1 MAENVTVSIAS
12 NRLAQTCAL
21 GGDVS
26 RLRFA
31 SGARLEAL
39 RRMGIT
45 TVRDLLLTLPR
56 RYLDFTHVT
65 TVAGAV
71 LGEDA
76 TVVGRVDRVELKRPR
91 PKMSITEVFVMDD
104 TGVMRASF
112 FKQPWLAEQLH
123 QGDLV
128 ALSGKVTFSYGFKEM
143 KSPFHEVI
151 AKAGETSGYARLLPV
166 HPLSDGLSAAWM
178 RRIISSALADL
189 GDVCDFLPGELAAEH
204 GLEPLARA
212 LRYAHFPRTL
222 PGAELARRRL
232 TYDELLCLQLALRA
246 RHDLD
251 GEGRQGRAHE
261 VAGPHLKALEAA
273 LPFQLT
279 DEQQAAVD
287 EILADMAET
296 RPMNRLLLGDVGTGK
311 TVVAACAMAACA
323 DTGTQCAV
331 MAPTSVL
338 ARQYAE
344 KVGPLLDAADVSW
357 RLITGATP
365 TKERAAFT
373 EAIGAGD
380 VSVVFGTS
388 AILSADVEF
397 NDLTLV
403 VVDEQHRFGVNQ
415 RARLAQKGSV
425 ADVLT
430 MTATPIPRTLAL
442 SVYGDVEVSRIQKRP
457 VEGAGVNTKV
467 VAPESL
473 DLAFGAIREEVDA
486 GHQAYV
492 VCPLVDDKDD
502 GSELDDV
509 PDQSEQKLKS
519 AVAAQRELSRSIF
532 PDLSVGLLHGR
543 MSPAEKDDV
552 MDRFRAGEIDV
563 LVSTT
568 VIEVGVDVPNATA
581 MLVYD
586 ADRFGLATLH
596 QLRGR
601 VGRGTVSGRVF
612 LETSAKRGTPARK
625 RLAALER
632 TSDGFALA
640 EMDLQLRH
648 EGDILGYRQSGLAT
662 LRLVDLAADADL
674 VEAAHRDALG
684 LLNEDPTLEKP
695 EHRPLALEV
704 RERHAL
710 YFEQGGGA

>member
-12 NRLAQTCAL
+12 SRLAQTCAL

-31 SGARLEAL
+31 TGARLEAL
-39 RRMGIT
+39 HRMGVR

-56 RYLDFTHVT
+56 RYLDFTRVT
-65 TVAGAV
+65 TVAGAN
-71 LGEDA
+71 LGEEA

-91 PKMSITEVFVMDD
+91 PKMSISEVFIQDD

-112 FKQPWLAEQLH
+112 FKQPWIAEQLKP
-123 QGDLV
+123 QDLV
-128 ALSGKVTFSYGFKEM
+128 ALSGKVGFSYGFKEM
-143 KSPFHEVI
+143 RSPFHEVI

-166 HPLSDGLSAAWM
+166 HPLSEGLSAAWM
-178 RRIISSALADL
+178 RRIVSSALADIA
-189 GDVCDFLPGELAAEH
+189 DPCDFLPAGLAAAH
-204 GLEPLARA
+204 GLDPLGRA

-222 PGAELARRRL
+222 AGAEQARRRL
-232 TYDELLCLQLALRA
+232 AYDELLCLQLALRG
-246 RHDLD
+246 RHDL
-251 GEGRQGRAHE
+251 EGGSRTGRPHVVE
-261 VAGPHLKALEAA
+261 GPHLEALRAS
-273 LPFQLT
+273 LPFSLT
-279 DEQQAAVD
+279 EEQAQAVN
-287 EILADMAET
+287 EILADMREP

-338 ARQYAE
+338 ANQYAE
-344 KVGPLLDAADVSW
+344 KVGPLLDAADISW
-357 RLITGATP
+357 RLITGSTP
-365 TKERAAFT
+365 AKERAAFT
-373 EAIGAGD
+373 EAIRGGD
-380 VSVVFGTS
+380 VTVVFGTS

-397 NDLTLV
+397 CDLTLV
-403 VVDEQHRFGVNQ
+403 VVDEQHRFGVDQ
-415 RARLAQKGSV
+415 RSRLAQKGSV
-425 ADVLT
+425 ADVLS

-442 SVYGDVEVSRIQKRP
+442 SVYGDVEVSRITQRP
-457 VEGAGVNTKV
+457 VKGAGVNTKV
-467 VAPESL
+467 VPPESL
-473 DLAFGAIREEVDA
+473 DLAFGAIREEIEA

-492 VCPLVDDKDD
+492 VCPLVEDKDD
-502 GSELDDV
+502 PAGVENPSGDER
-509 PDQSEQKLKS
+509 KLKS

-532 PDLSVGLLHGR
+532 PARSVGLLHGR
-543 MSPAEKDDV
+543 MSPAEKDAV
-552 MDRFRAGEIDV
+552 MKRFRSGETDI

-586 ADRFGLATLH
+586 ADCFGLATLH

-601 VGRGTVSGRVF
+601 VGRGSVSGRVF

-625 RLAALER
+625 RLTALEH

-640 EMDLQLRH
+640 EMDLELRH

-674 VEAAHRDALG
+674 VEAAHSDAQA
-684 LLNEDPTLEKP
+684 LLREDPALERP
-695 EHRPLALEV
+695 EHRPLAIEV

-710 YFEQGGGA
+710 YFEEGGGA